1 MKRQT
6 NVWNTEKKSQRKMG
20 ERKKNNIIKM
30 TQITPITKKSN
41 FESINSKLDDFIGT
55 GQMILAK

>member
-1 MKRQT
+1 MCGIQKKQS
-6 NVWNTEKKSQRKMG
+6 EKDGR
-20 ERKKNNIIKM
+20 EKKNNIIKM

>member
-1 MKRQT
+1 MCGIQK
-6 NVWNTEKKSQRKMG
+6 KKSEKDGR
-20 ERKKNNIIKM
+20 EKNNIIKM

>member
-1 MKRQT
+1 M
-6 NVWNTEKKSQRKMG
+6 WNTEKNSQRKMG
-20 ERKKNNIIKM
+20 ERKNNIIKM

-41 FESINSKLDDFIGT
+41 FESIYSKLDDFIGT